1 MEDEAKKEILEAINV
16 FSSAVDKQFGEIK
29 SEMTEMKSEMTEMK
43 SEMTEMKS
51 EMTEMKS
58 VMVTKDFL
66 QDQLGLL
73 KGDLTVMMRGENK
86 KIIALVEIMEKKQ
99 LLTRD
104 EARAFYEMEPF
115 PKLMI

>member
-16 FSSAVDKQFGEIK
+16 FSSAVDKQFGEI
-29 SEMTEMKSEMTEMK
+29 KSEMTEMK